1 MGRVHYNEEQI
12 IAKLRQA
19 ELLYAEG
26 KSKALVCKAL
36 GVTPVT
42 LTRWQSKYGSM
53 SKSEAKRLRELEKE
67 NQRLKKIVAD
77 QALDLSVLKEFAKGN
92 L

>member
-1 MGRVHYNEEQI
+1 MGMVRYSEEQI
-12 IAKLRQA
+12 IAKLRKA
-19 ELLYAEG
+19 ELLFSEG
-26 KSKALVCKAL
+26 KTKEIVAKAI

-42 LTRWQSKYGSM
+42 LSRWQKKFGNM
-53 SKSEAKRLRELEKE
+53 TKSEAKKLKELEKE
-67 NQRLKKIVAD
+67 NARLKKIVAD